1 MDNLQQI
8 NGFPVNSI
16 SVGEGIVL
24 INIFTLD
31 PEIADQFVT
40 TQVAEYKRLKGQ
52 FPGSYTA
59 NLHISLDR
67 TRAANYA
74 HFSSVEDYFAM
85 RNSPEFADHLNR
97 LQGLVVKAEPQLYQ
111 VVYTQHFDQPTSE
124 QSLPSLPD
132 PKVAPAL
139 TALAVKEF

>member
-1 MDNLQQI
+1 MDNLQLE
-8 NGFPVNSI
+8 NGFPVNPI
-16 SVGEGIVL
+16 RVGDGIVL

-31 PEIADQFVT
+31 PEKTEQFVS

-74 HFSSVEDYFAM
+74 NFASVED
-85 RNSPEFADHLNR
+85 
-97 LQGLVVKAEPQLYQ
+97 
-111 VVYTQHFDQPTSE
+111 
-124 QSLPSLPD
+124 
-132 PKVAPAL
+132 
-139 TALAVKEF
+139 